1 MRFIDY
7 RKEIFGEIVQQTF
20 RRLAC
25 RPAGQRTRIV
35 LDAVAVSKF
44 AHHLNVVLGTLP
56 DALSLYV
63 FLRPLEIPETFRKL
77 ILNALVRRL
86 HLLLRHDEL
95 LGWSYDHSRHRH
107 TRLAS
112 NRIKRA
118 DGIHFVSEEL
128 HAHTLHCI
136 CREDVDNIPAHTEIA
151 LHKLHVVTG
160 ILRLYETRNQVAASR
175 IIPYLNPHS
184 QIAILRRFTQSV
196 DA

>member
-1 MRFIDY
+1 MHLLFKLRESQRTVVLCARQTETEIDKLLLPRLVAVVHRPQLRHRDMRFIDY

-118 DGIHFVSEEL
+118 D
-128 HAHTLHCI
+128 
-136 CREDVDNIPAHTEIA
+136 
-151 LHKLHVVTG
+151 
-160 ILRLYETRNQVAASR
+160 
-175 IIPYLNPHS
+175 
-184 QIAILRRFTQSV
+184 
-196 DA
+196 